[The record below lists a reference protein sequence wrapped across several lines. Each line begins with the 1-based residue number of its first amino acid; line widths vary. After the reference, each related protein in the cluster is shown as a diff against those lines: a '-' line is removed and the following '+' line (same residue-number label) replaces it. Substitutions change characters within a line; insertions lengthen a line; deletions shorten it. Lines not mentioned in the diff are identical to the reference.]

1 MGILENS
8 TKEMKRFFDVLA
20 IETNYPILVHCSAG
34 KDRTGLTMA
43 LTQELLNVPRTEI
56 IQSYSESFKLL
67 EKDHQRLKT
76 EIEKSGLKPEFIDSD
91 PLTLIKTFRF
101 IDENFHSI
109 RDYLE
114 SIDVNVE
121 QQQKIIKILKK

>member
-8 TKEMKRFFDVLA
+8 TKEMKQFFDILA

-91 PLTLIKTFRF
+91 PSTLINTFRF
-101 IDENFHSI
+101 LDEKFHSI

-121 QQQKIIKILKK
+121 QQQKIIKILKE